1 MTWDGEERRSLP
13 PEKILE
19 IARGGSR
26 PEWDTRRIVIGVLAA
41 GILIFQGAALLGHR
55 TLSDRQEDERIRS
68 EAFRRT
74 VSCFLVEITEPEKS
88 TDRVEILTRC
98 GLLGT
103 ATDIGEEP

>member
-1 MTWDGEERRSLP
+1 MP

-19 IARGGSR
+19 IARSSGR
-26 PEWDTRRIVIGVLAA
+26 PTWDTRRVTFGVVAAAIVIFQAA
-41 GILIFQGAALLGHR
+41 SLLGHQ
-55 TLSDRQEDERIRS
+55 TLADRQEDERLRA

-74 VSCFLVEITEPEKS
+74 VSCFLVEITEPEES

-103 ATDIGEEP
+103 TTDVGEEP